1 MVGRVLSRLNEIIVA
16 EREVF
21 LVWILALAIYLPAI
35 WWGLPHAT
43 HPLGVHGWDIDSVT
57 GMQTLSEL
65 HNLLIEPKQD
75 WYVAYP
81 LFHYLVV
88 SFFYGPYFVFLF
100 LGGGMSQPTAEYP
113 FGFADPVAALK
124 HLALI
129 GRAITVL
136 MASGIVV
143 SAYLTARTVW
153 DERTARFTAIAAAL
167 PVPMFYYAR
176 TGNLD
181 VPGLFWASLAILFLT
196 RSSKLGFTA
205 GRGVWL
211 GVFSSF
217 AVATKDQAFGPLAVG
232 LSMLVILH
240 LWKGTPNT
248 EGLPRWKAPAALFA
262 AGFVAFAFA
271 SGLVISPYR
280 FFAHLSFIR
289 RFEKT
294 FDLVQRMDVLQ
305 PATPYG
311 YAVLTL
317 DVLQQLV
324 VALGPILIILGAVGL
339 IISWRTGTFT
349 KLLVA
354 LLCGHLI
361 LVIFQIRH
369 MQYRYILLPAFIF
382 AFFIGRAIAVGLGQR
397 RRAVV
402 AATLATAIA
411 GFAWAGL
418 RDIDLTYQMIYD
430 ARYEAGEWIA
440 ANSRPADKIGYFN
453 AGSSIHLYAKTETPF
468 VSTAN
473 PEEVKQAQAEE
484 RALWLLDDP
493 SPVEKL
499 AGENVRF
506 VLAQPDFSSEIG
518 WKRSRFFP
526 ESLYGQMND
535 GSLGYRKVAS
545 FETPPLFTGFF
556 LDLPLI
562 GPGYIVNAPVEI
574 FEKVATR

>member
-1 MVGRVLSRLNEIIVA
+1 MVVGVLSRLNEIIVN
-16 EREVF
+16 ERGAF
-21 LVWILALAIYLPAI
+21 LVWILALAIYIPAI

-43 HPLGVHGWDIDSVT
+43 HPLGVHGWDIDAVT

-65 HNLLIEPKQD
+65 HNLLVEPKPD

-88 SFFYGPYFVFLF
+88 GFFYVPYFAFLY
-100 LGGGMSQPTAEYP
+100 LTGGMSHPAAAYP

-143 SAYLTARTVW
+143 SAYLTARTTW

-181 VPGLFWASLAILFLT
+181 VPSLFWTSVAILFLA
-196 RSSKLGFTA
+196 RSLKLGFTA
-205 GRGVWL
+205 GRAVWL
-211 GVFSSF
+211 GIFSSL
-217 AVATKDQAFGPLAVG
+217 AVATKDQALGPLAVG
-232 LSMLVILH
+232 LTMLVIVH

-248 EGLPRWKAPAALFA
+248 EDLPRWKAPAALFA
-262 AGFVAFAFA
+262 AGLVAFALA
-271 SGLVISPYR
+271 SGLVISPGR
-280 FFAHLSFIR
+280 FFGHLSFIR
-289 RFEKT
+289 NFEST

-305 PATPYG
+305 PATPLG
-311 YAVLTL
+311 YSLLTL
-317 DVLQQLV
+317 DLLKQLFIAIGPVLIV
-324 VALGPILIILGAVGL
+324 IGVIGL
-339 IISWRTGTFT
+339 IVSWQKAAFT
-349 KLLVA
+349 KLLVVV
-354 LLCGHLI
+354 LSGHLI

-382 AFFIGRAIAVGLGQR
+382 AFFIGRAISVGLEQR
-397 RRAVV
+397 RAIA
-402 AATLATAIA
+402 AATLLAAIA
-411 GFAWAGL
+411 GFAWVGL
-418 RDIDLTYQMIYD
+418 RDIDLTYQMVFD
-430 ARYEAGEWIA
+430 ARYA
-440 ANSRPADKIGYFN
+440 AADCVHSNRRPSDKIAYFN
-453 AGSSIHLYAKTETPF
+453 AGSSIQLYAKNETPF
-468 VSTAN
+468 VSTANN

-484 RALWLLDDP
+484 RAVWLLDDP

-499 AGENVRF
+499 AGEDVRF
-506 VLAQPDFSSEIG
+506 VLAQPDFSSELG

-535 GSLGYRKVAS
+535 GSLGFRKAAS

-556 LDLPLI
+556 LDLPLV
-562 GPGYIVNAPVEI
+562 GPGYIVNAPVEV
-574 FEKVATR
+574 FEKVATP